1 MPIAKAQVIAP
12 PRCGGMLAALVSLAC
27 LLLGAPAAVAAADA
41 GAAREAELAQG
52 SLWYL
57 GEDGGYR
64 QALPLH
70 TRVEMQVTGLVNR
83 VRVIQS
89 FENPGQDWLNGEY
102 RFPLPNEAAVDAL
115 RLMLG
120 ERIIEGRIQAKAAA
134 RQSYETAKVQGR
146 RASLVTQER
155 PNIFSTEVANLAP
168 RETMTV
174 EISYQETLNY
184 LDGEV
189 GLRFPMRITPR
200 YSPRRSGAADDSPA
214 YDPEASLEDKQE
226 DRQEDRQTDEQA
238 GSGWAAAQSES
249 GEWLMGATEPQPGVD
264 IRVRLAAGF
273 PLAEVTSPYHGITRT
288 EQPDGSTEISLTE
301 AAIAN
306 RDFVLRWRPQALSGV
321 EVTMF
326 NQPGRTHAASA
337 QSQPP
342 AEDQGTGAEDEA
354 RYALVMLMPPGA
366 SDRHPDP
373 VPRELIL
380 VMDTSGS
387 MAGDAMEQAK
397 QAMAQA
403 LSGLRPQDS
412 FNILAFSNDV
422 NAFAAGALPANSSN
436 LSRAQDFVAALTA
449 DGGTEMTPALLR
461 ALAAAGQQQLRQK
474 SRQKLR
480 QIIFM
485 TDGAVDNEAALFR
498 LIAEH
503 LGSSRLF
510 TVGIGPAP
518 NSHFMQ
524 RAAELGRG
532 SFLYIGKQ
540 AEVASQMQTLLGKL
554 ALPVVTDIRLEYPD
568 ASVPDYWPRRVTD
581 LYRGEPLL
589 ISLKQAADSPRELR
603 VSGKVDGQFWQRQLF
618 LGEALPGSGLDILWA
633 RKQLAALELNR
644 TQANAAEVKAAVTA
658 LALDY
663 HLVSRHTSLVA
674 VELTPA
680 RQAGEPTR
688 EAQVRQALPWG
699 WQPAPG
705 SLPQTAT
712 ASRLEILLGAL
723 LIGLAALLALS
734 HRGRAGA
741 NSRWQG

>member
-1 MPIAKAQVIAP
+1 
-12 PRCGGMLAALVSLAC
+12 MLAALVSLAC
-27 LLLGAPAAVAAADA
+27 LLWAAPAAVAAAEA
-41 GAAREAELAQG
+41 GAAQEAELDQG

-57 GEDGGYR
+57 DEDGGYR

-70 TRVEMQVTGLVNR
+70 TRVEMQVAGLVNR

-115 RLMLG
+115 RLILG

-200 YSPRRSGAADDSPA
+200 YSPRRPDAAEDSPVH
-214 YDPEASLEDKQE
+214 DPEASLEDKQE
-226 DRQEDRQTDEQA
+226 DWQEDRQENRQADEQA
-238 GSGWAAAQSES
+238 GSGWAAAQSEYW
-249 GEWLMGATEPQPGVD
+249 EWFVGATEPQPDVD

-273 PLAEVTSPYHGITRT
+273 PLAEVISPYHGITRT

-301 AAIAN
+301 AVIAN
-306 RDFVLRWRPQALSGV
+306 RDFVLRWRPQALLGA
-321 EVTMF
+321 EVAMF

-337 QSQPP
+337 RPRAETP
-342 AEDQGTGAEDEA
+342 AGVQGTGAEDEA

-380 VMDTSGS
+380 VIDTSGS
-387 MAGDAMEQAK
+387 MAGDAIAQAK

-412 FNILAFSNDV
+412 FNILAFSSGV
-422 NAFAAGALPANSSN
+422 NAFAAGALPANSRN

-449 DGGTEMTPALLR
+449 DGGTEMAPALMR
-461 ALAAAGQQQLRQK
+461 ALAAAGQQKLRQK
-474 SRQKLR
+474 LQQKLR

-540 AEVASQMQTLLGKL
+540 AEVASRMQTLLGKL

-568 ASVPDYWPRRVTD
+568 GSVPDYWPRRVTD

-589 ISLKQAADSPRELR
+589 ISLKQAADSPKELR
-603 VSGKVDGQFWQRQLF
+603 VSGNVDDQFWQRQLF
-618 LGEALPGSGLDILWA
+618 LGEALPGTGLDILWA
-633 RKQLAALELNR
+633 RKQLAALELSR
-644 TQANAAEVKAAVTA
+644 TQANEAEVKAAVTA

-680 RQAGEPTR
+680 RQTGEPTR
-688 EAQVRQALPWG
+688 EAQVRQAFPWG
-699 WQPAPG
+699 WQPGPG

-723 LIGLAALLALS
+723 LIGLAALLALG
-734 HRGRAGA
+734 HRGRAGGLL
-741 NSRWQG
+741 RP